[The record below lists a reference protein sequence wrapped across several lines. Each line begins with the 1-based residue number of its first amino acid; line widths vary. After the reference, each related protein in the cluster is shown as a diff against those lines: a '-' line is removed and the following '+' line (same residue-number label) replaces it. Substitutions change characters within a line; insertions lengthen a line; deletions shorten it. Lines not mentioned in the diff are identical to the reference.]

1 MIIGGIAVIA
11 RGVPRL
17 TRDID
22 ATIAGG
28 GTDLSRLVAVLRRH
42 EIVPRIEDA
51 VRFAQQNHVLLLRH
65 APTGVDVD
73 LSLAWLPFELEALA
87 ASDVVSIHGARVPVA
102 RAEDLVIYK
111 IAAWRPQD
119 QQDVERLIALHGEH
133 MDLARVRAAVRELAT
148 TLDEPQR
155 IEEFE
160 RVVARARALLGGTA
174 DPKSKEVKAR
184 AARKQVSSGRATPAA
199 GPNKKRKPSS
209 RVAAQQAAAPD
220 GGSSR
225 AARGKTRRG

>member
-1 MIIGGIAVIA
+1 MIA

-28 GTDLSRLVAVLRRH
+28 GTDLSALVAVLQRQ
-42 EIVPRIEDA
+42 EIVPRIPDA

-65 APTGVDVD
+65 APTGIDVD
-73 LSLAWLPFELEALA
+73 LSLAWLPFELEAISA
-87 ASDVVSIHGARVPVA
+87 AELVPIHGARVPVA

-111 IAAWRPQD
+111 SAAWRPQD
-119 QQDVERLIALHGEH
+119 QQDIERLLALHGAH
-133 MDLARVRAAVRELAT
+133 MDLSRVRSAVRELAAD
-148 TLDEPQR
+148 LEEPQR

-160 RVVARARALLGGTA
+160 QVLARARAVSGSAPTTR
-174 DPKSKEVKAR
+174 SKEATTR
-184 AARKQVSSGRATPAA
+184 TARKTSASSRVTRAA
-199 GPNKKRKPSS
+199 GPSKKSKPSS
-209 RVAAQQAAAPD
+209 HVAAQPAAAPD

-225 AARGKTRRG
+225 ATRGKTRRG